1 MTTALVYERIEIIS
15 GTLTHWRDFFGF
27 PQDIRPAYLF
37 FYTAT
42 F

>member
-15 GTLTHWRDFFGF
+15 RTLTHWRDFFGF
-27 PQDIRPAYLF
+27 PQDILPEYLF
-37 FYTAT
+37 FYTDT